1 MRWAFE
7 SNGAISGSP
16 TVLNGV
22 VYFST
27 LKGRTYG
34 LDARTGKR
42 VWTFTDG
49 QYSPIVADQ
58 RRMYLVGYARLF
70 ALVPR

>member
-1 MRWAFE
+1 MRWAFKT
-7 SNGAISGSP
+7 NGAISGSP

-22 VYFST
+22 VYVST
-27 LKGRTYG
+27 LKGKTYG
-34 LDARTGKR
+34 LDALRGKV

-58 RRMYLVGYARLF
+58 RRVYLVGYARLF